1 MRTIYLD
8 CGMGA
13 AGDMLMAALLE
24 LCPEKKEEFLGKMNG
39 LGLPGVKVE
48 AEPAVK
54 CGITGTHMNVTVF
67 GEEEESEDVHD
78 HGHAHTHS
86 HEACESIAADG
97 LHSHVHSHD
106 GHGHSHHHHHHS
118 TMAGIASIIDGLDI
132 PAPVKED
139 MKAVYAL
146 IAEAESHAHGMPVD
160 QIHFHEVGT
169 MDAVADIAGVCL
181 LFHELGAD
189 QIIASPVHVGSGH
202 VHCAHGILPV
212 PAPATAHILQGITVY
227 STQVQGELCTPTGA
241 ALLKHFVK
249 EFREMPVMTTSKIG
263 YGMGKKDFERANCVR
278 AFLGD
283 TAETGDEIAE
293 LSCNLDDMTAEAI
306 GFAEEALFEAGALEV
321 YTIPVG
327 MKKSRPGILLTCM
340 CRREDEEKMVE
351 LLFRHTTT
359 LGVREHISRRFTLK
373 RREETVETAYGPVRK
388 KISQGHGVTRAKLE
402 YEDLAAIAK
411 KTGRPLEEI
420 RKEIEK

>member
-118 TMAGIASIIDGLDI
+118 TMAGIASIIEGLEI

-146 IAEAESHAHGMPVD
+146 IAEAEAHAHGMPVD

-189 QIIASPVHVGSGH
+189 QIIASPVHVGSGY

-212 PAPATAHILQGITVY
+212 PAPATAHILQGIPVY

-293 LSCNLDDMTAEAI
+293 LSCNLDDMTAEAV

-321 YTIPVG
+321 YTVPVG
-327 MKKSRPGILLTCM
+327 MKKSRPGVLLTCM

-388 KISQGHGVTRAKLE
+388 KISQGHGVARTKLE